1 MPHDMVA
8 SSKWLVRT
16 LLTLHADSPLEALR
30 SGSQS
35 SGWLPSCL
43 SEVPEQLVDWPGL
56 LPMRYWG
63 GPVGE
68 TNFWIGFRTPFWG
81 HPQEPVL
88 LGGSKWHLAFLKQ
101 GLP

>member
-1 MPHDMVA
+1 MSNLQVVFKGYVVKNGLPDAAAWCFHALSMVR
-8 SSKWLVRT
+8 WI
-16 LLTLHADSPLEALR
+16 P
-30 SGSQS
+30 
-35 SGWLPSCL
+35 SGWFLTRS
-43 SEVPEQLVDWPGL
+43 
-56 LPMRYWG
+56 YWG

-88 LGGSKWHLAFLKQ
+88 LEGSKWHLAFLKQ